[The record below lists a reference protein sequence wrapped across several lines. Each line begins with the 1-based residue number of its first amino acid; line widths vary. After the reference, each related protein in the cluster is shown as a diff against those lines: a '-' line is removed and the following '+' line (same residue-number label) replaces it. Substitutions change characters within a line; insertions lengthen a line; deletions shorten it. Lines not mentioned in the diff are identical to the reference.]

1 LTWKIFS
8 FRVGK
13 DLFSRM
19 PLKERIA
26 QAIFRF
32 ETQLSRL
39 EQTASRLQQRD
50 REMFERC
57 IGARAQGDVAHAV
70 IYANECAEIRKMAKI
85 VLSSQL
91 ALERVVLRLKT
102 IEEVGDI
109 LTHLGPVL
117 SIVKE
122 TKGKLTSVIPEVSSE
137 LEEITE
143 FLNGTAEEAGL
154 TPEINTNFEASSE
167 EAKRVLEE
175 ASAIAEQKLKET
187 YPDLPVPPE
196 EEAETVKP
204 PEAEALTEAGEAELP
219 AETPEVESP
228 PAPSPEEV
236 KEMLYA
242 YLKQHGGEL
251 TLPQCCQE
259 LNVPREVVS
268 EALEL
273 LQQEG
278 KIKLQ

>member
-1 LTWKIFS
+1 MTWKIFS
-8 FRVGK
+8 FRVGR

-32 ETQLSRL
+32 ETQLSKL
-39 EQTASRLQQRD
+39 EQTASRLHQRD

-57 IGARAQGDVAHAV
+57 IGAKAQGDIAHAI

-91 ALERVVLRLKT
+91 ALERVALRLKT

-122 TKGKLTSVIPEVSSE
+122 TKGKLTTVIPEVSHE

-143 FLNGTAEEAGL
+143 FLNGTVAEAGL
-154 TPEINTNFEASSE
+154 TPEIDTNFETSSE

-175 ASAIAEQKLKET
+175 ASAIAEQKLKEI
-187 YPDLPVPPE
+187 YPDLPIPPE
-196 EEAETVKP
+196 GEAEAMKP
-204 PEAEALTEAGEAELP
+204 LEAEALTEAGEVETLK
-219 AETPEVESP
+219 TPEIKGS
-228 PAPSPEEV
+228 PAPSLDEA
-236 KEMLYA
+236 KEMLYT
-242 YLKQHGGEL
+242 YLKQHKGEL
-251 TLPQCCQE
+251 AFPQCCKE
-259 LNVPREVVS
+259 LNLPRETVD
-268 EALEL
+268 EALKL

-278 KIKLQ
+278 KIRLQ